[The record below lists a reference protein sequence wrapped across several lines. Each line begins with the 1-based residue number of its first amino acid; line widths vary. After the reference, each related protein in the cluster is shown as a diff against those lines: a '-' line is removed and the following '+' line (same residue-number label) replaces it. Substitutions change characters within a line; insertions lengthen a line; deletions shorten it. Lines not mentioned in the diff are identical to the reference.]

1 MEIDGGSYELTD
13 DFLVPEVGFG
23 PFVAMAVTRP
33 LLVVAFGLAV
43 VAATVLFGDR
53 SGAIARSSASFPRFD
68 FDTPLL
74 YYLVL
79 MVLYLATCKLS
90 FPGEVV
96 EMMCGL
102 CLIHPSGDVAISPA
116 YTDRNLRY
124 DAGLP
129 K

>member
-1 MEIDGGSYELTD
+1 MEIDGGSNELTD
-13 DFLVPEVGFG
+13 DFLVPELGFG
-23 PFVAMAVTRP
+23 PLVAMAVTRP

-53 SGAIARSSASFPRFD
+53 SDAIARSSASSPRC
-68 FDTPLL
+68 
-74 YYLVL
+74 YLVL

-124 DAGLP
+124 DAGLS
-129 K
+129 KYISSN